1 MRSLMSKVF
10 RSSILGAC
18 ALIALGLLLI
28 FQSEATIISI
38 SYVIGG
44 ILIAIGTLAILKYI
58 ENNREGNKSE
68 LDIIYG
74 IVTIILGII
83 VISHPQA
90 IASIIPFIIGILII
104 IKSASKLHYS
114 LILKKDNNDLWKS
127 TFIIAIV
134 TTVCGVALVINP
146 FKGAEFLTKIVG
158 VLITVYSVL
167 DIISTLTIKNT
178 LKQIHTAIEDTI
190 VDAEIIEEKDSNQ
203 KEGKKK
209 KRKNNKE
216 D

>member
-1 MRSLMSKVF
+1 
-10 RSSILGAC
+10 
-18 ALIALGLLLI
+18 
-28 FQSEATIISI
+28 
-38 SYVIGG
+38 
-44 ILIAIGTLAILKYI
+44 
-58 ENNREGNKSE
+58 
-68 LDIIYG
+68 
-74 IVTIILGII
+74 
-83 VISHPQA
+83 
-90 IASIIPFIIGILII
+90 
-104 IKSASKLHYS
+104 
-114 LILKKDNNDLWKS
+114 
-127 TFIIAIV
+127 
-134 TTVCGVALVINP
+134 VINP